1 MLRILYLTHI
11 NRYKYSKKGGYICEL
26 IKECYLVQVILQ
38 EDIMKVVKSKY
49 DRKNIY
55 SIVIR

>member
-1 MLRILYLTHI
+1 M
-11 NRYKYSKKGGYICEL
+11 
-26 IKECYLVQVILQ
+26 IKECYLVQVVLQ

-55 SIVIR
+55 SIVIRGGYGQCKG